1 MGGECLD
8 WMFMRCWW
16 NKDNDTVVRYMIIE
30 KKFDITKLTV
40 TKQKYRRFYLVN
52 KNGKEMNKCEH
63 ASQIRLYKGGKK
75 LDWTFTPER
84 WKQTKNTK
92 GRWQFF
98 KYRKR
103 KIERMFNTD
112 WRW

>member
-1 MGGECLD
+1 
-8 WMFMRCWW
+8 
-16 NKDNDTVVRYMIIE
+16 MIIE

-75 LDWTFTPER
+75 LD
-84 WKQTKNTK
+84 
-92 GRWQFF
+92 
-98 KYRKR
+98 
-103 KIERMFNTD
+103 
-112 WRW
+112 